1 MWIREVKSGITEFS
15 QNLPAKIGEI
25 TKAKSAIDN
34 PPNGPICPLYEALCY
49 PLIKIIRPVRLEN

>member
-34 PPNGPICPLYEALCY
+34 PPNGPI
-49 PLIKIIRPVRLEN
+49 